1 MGTTVCTRYDAA
13 VQPGFFDHLWRWAI
27 DGRTFWLLGG
37 LAIVIVLVARM
48 RPEKRPRIR
57 VTVSLVV
64 AHLGSLLIAA
74 GLKTSGYSPT
84 AYLVAGL
91 AFELFAVIGM
101 VSILFF
107 RGVLPRLGLALP
119 QILIDLLTG
128 AAAIVAMI
136 AVGKKAGLSLTGLI
150 TTSAVLTAVI
160 GFALQDT
167 LGNMMSGI
175 ALQMDRSINLGDWI
189 KLNDYP
195 AGKVTEIRWRYTA
208 IETTAW
214 STIIIPNSVLT
225 KSQVTV
231 IGRRIG
237 EAPYQRRDIDFNVD
251 FRTPPNEVMDCVRSS
266 LISNPVPR
274 MADRPELQVLFF
286 GLRDS
291 VAWYRVR
298 YWLTDLAVEDPTDA
312 EIRTRIYYA
321 LRRAGITFSIPA
333 QTLFI
338 TAEDDARKQRQNEK
352 EMRRRVEAISRVD
365 LLAVLGEDERKR
377 VAALLHYAPF
387 ARGEAM
393 TREGEADDG
402 LYMIVEGEA
411 SVQLSSGAHL
421 IEVARIGAGQF
432 FGEMSL
438 MTGEKRS
445 ATVTAATDVVTYRLD
460 KPAFEELVRSRP
472 EIAEAVADLLT
483 ERRESLDQARTEID
497 EASRRRRRQST
508 KQDILGRIRGF
519 FNLGG

>member
-1 MGTTVCTRYDAA
+1 

-37 LAIVIVLVARM
+37 LLVLIVVVARM
-48 RPEKRPRIR
+48 PADKRPRIR

-64 AHLGSLLIAA
+64 AHVAALLIAA
-74 GLKTSGYSPT
+74 GLKAGGYSPN
-84 AYLVAGL
+84 AYLVAAL
-91 AFELFAVIGM
+91 AFSLFAAIGM
-101 VSILFF
+101 TSVLVF
-107 RGVLPRLGLALP
+107 RRVLPRLGLALP
-119 QILIDLLTG
+119 QILIDIITG
-128 AAAIVAMI
+128 VAALVAMI
-136 AVGKKAGLSLTGLI
+136 AVGKKAGLSLAGLI

-189 KLNDYP
+189 KLGDGTP
-195 AGKVTEIRWRYTA
+195 PGRVTEIRWRYTA

-237 EAPYQRRDIDFNVD
+237 EAPYQRRDVDFFVD
-251 FRTPPNEVMDCVRSS
+251 FRTPPNEVIDTVRDS
-266 LISNPVPR
+266 LLANPVPR
-274 MADRPELQVLFF
+274 MSAQPEVQVLFF

-291 VAWYRVR
+291 VSWYRVR

-312 EIRTRIYYA
+312 EIRTRVYYA

-338 TAEDDARKQRQNEK
+338 TAEDDARKQRQGEK
-352 EMRRRVEAISRVD
+352 ELKRRIAAISKVD
-365 LLAVLGEDERKR
+365 LLAVLEEDERKR

-393 TREGEADDG
+393 TREGDADDG

-411 SVQLSSGAHL
+411 SVQVSANGGRF
-421 IEVARIGAGQF
+421 EVARLGPGQF

-445 ATVTAATDVVTYRLD
+445 ATVIAGTDVVTYRLD
-460 KPAFEELVRSRP
+460 KPAFEELVKSRP

-483 ERRESLDQARTEID
+483 ERRESLDQARNEID

-508 KQDILGRIRGF
+508 KHDILGRIRGF